1 METKANYVAVGAF
14 VLAGVF
20 GLVIALLWFAGAQYR
35 EEYAYY
41 RTYFTG
47 PVTGLGKGTT
57 VRYNGIDVGR
67 VSQLD
72 FDPDNPKR
80 VIVTM
85 QVRPSLPIHN
95 DSVASIASVGLAGG
109 SYVEIDGGSKNAPVL
124 TPGPEGEIPVIRAKP
139 STLEELEESAPM
151 LAGKLNSIAD
161 KLNDLLNDKN
171 RRALAETFEHLR
183 SLTADLD
190 QRRPDIDRTLRNLAQ
205 ASDSLNGDL
214 GDLHRVLGHAD
225 QTVQH
230 IDLAAQGINHVA
242 GDLDTQVTGAQLGQF
257 VSQSKALVQSLTA
270 LSNKL
275 DREPTQLIFG
285 DRRKGYTPP

>member
-14 VLAGVF
+14 MLAGLF
-20 GLVIALLWFAGAQYR
+20 GLVIALLWLAGAQYR

-47 PVTGLGKGTT
+47 PVTGLGKGTA

-67 VSQLD
+67 VSKLD
-72 FDPDNPKR
+72 FDPENPKR

-85 QVRPSLPIHN
+85 QLQPSLAIHD
-95 DSVASIASVGLAGG
+95 DSVASIASVGLTGG
-109 SYVEIDGGSKNAPVL
+109 TYVEIDGGSKKAPVL
-124 TPGPEGEIPVIRAKP
+124 APGPEGEIPVIRAKP
-139 STLEELEESAPM
+139 STLQELEESAPQ
-151 LAGKLNSIAD
+151 LAAKLSKIEGELD
-161 KLNDLLNDKN
+161 DLLNEKN
-171 RRALAETFEHLR
+171 RRAFAEVLDHMRNL
-183 SLTADLD
+183 SADLD
-190 QRRPDIDRTLRNLAQ
+190 KRSPDIDRALKNIAT

-214 GDLHRVLGHAD
+214 VDLHRVLGHAD
-225 QTVQH
+225 GTVQR
-230 IDLAAQGINHVA
+230 IDHVA
-242 GDLDTQVTGAQLGQF
+242 SDLDTQVTGAQLAQF

-275 DREPTQLIFG
+275 DHEPTQLIFG